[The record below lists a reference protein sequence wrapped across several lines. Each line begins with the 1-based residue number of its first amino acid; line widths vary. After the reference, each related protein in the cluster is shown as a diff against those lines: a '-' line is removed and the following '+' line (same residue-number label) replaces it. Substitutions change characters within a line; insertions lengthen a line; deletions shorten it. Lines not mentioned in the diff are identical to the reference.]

1 MESVVGFK
9 PTNNRFAVCL
19 LRSLGYTDIV
29 GTDEKTRTLTNSF
42 GDYYAT
48 TVELHRMLHDVK
60 PDLPV
65 INPRRAG
72 GKSVLASVLYKSG

>member
-19 LRSLGYTDIV
+19 LKSLGYTDIV

-48 TVELHRMLHDVK
+48 ITSH
-60 PDLPV
+60 P
-65 INPRRAG
+65 
-72 GKSVLASVLYKSG
+72 

>member
-1 MESVVGFK
+1 MKLRSKLRMPLALRLKMESVVGFK
-9 PTNNRFAVCL
+9 PTNNRFAICL

-48 TVELHRMLHDVK
+48 ITSH
-60 PDLPV
+60 P
-65 INPRRAG
+65 
-72 GKSVLASVLYKSG
+72 